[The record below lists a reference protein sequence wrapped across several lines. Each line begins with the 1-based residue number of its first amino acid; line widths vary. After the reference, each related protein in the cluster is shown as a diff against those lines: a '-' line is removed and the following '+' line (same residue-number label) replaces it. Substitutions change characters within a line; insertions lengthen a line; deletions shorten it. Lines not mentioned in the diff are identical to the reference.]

1 MKKNL
6 RLFLFFC
13 VTLTFQ
19 ALAQEKAITGKVIGD
34 DGTSLP
40 GVAITIKGTTKGT
53 NTDADGNFRIS
64 VPSNARLVFSYVGY
78 TSQEVA
84 VGNQTSL
91 KISLETSSETLSEV
105 VVTTFGTAK
114 KTSFTGSAATIGADK
129 IGPRPITNIGQAL
142 AGVSAGVQAT
152 AGSGQPG
159 SAPAIRIRGF
169 GSISSSN
176 DPLYVVDGVPYSAS
190 IANLNSDDIET
201 ITVLKDAAS
210 TALYGARAA
219 NGVVM
224 VTTKK
229 GAKGKNNISV
239 KFTKGFNSRGLQE
252 YERVG
257 SSDYYPLMWEA
268 NRNNF
273 A

>member
-40 GVAITIKGTTKGT
+40 GVAVTIKGTTKGT

-64 VPSNARLVFSYVGY
+64 VSSNASLVFSYVGY
-78 TSQEVA
+78 KSEEVA

-91 KISLETSSETLSEV
+91 KISLETSSETLNEV

-152 AGSGQPG
+152 AGSGR
-159 SAPAIRIRGF
+159 SARHCSCYKDQRF
-169 GSISSSN
+169 W
-176 DPLYVVDGVPYSAS
+176 LYFFFKRPT
-190 IANLNSDDIET
+190 LCC
-201 ITVLKDAAS
+201 
-210 TALYGARAA
+210 
-219 NGVVM
+219 
-224 VTTKK
+224 
-229 GAKGKNNISV
+229 
-239 KFTKGFNSRGLQE
+239 
-252 YERVG
+252 
-257 SSDYYPLMWEA
+257 
-268 NRNNF
+268 
-273 A
+273 